1 MKSLEERSG
10 KSGVAWQM
18 WHQNGTRCPKGTV
31 PIRRSTV
38 HDVLRAKSLYEYGKK
53 QRRSPLLFRRNEPP
67 EVVNNGE
74 GHEVCIII
82 NHLSKLFHCFENSY
96 CYLCSNFFLRQWSL
110 FLVFE

>member
-1 MKSLEERSG
+1 MPKGMDMNINEESREDERSS

-53 QRRSPLLFRRNEPP
+53 QRRSQLLFGRNEPP

-74 GHEVCIII
+74 GHEVCISI
-82 NHLSKLFHCFENSY
+82 NHHFIL
-96 CYLCSNFFLRQWSL
+96 LCLL
-110 FLVFE
+110 